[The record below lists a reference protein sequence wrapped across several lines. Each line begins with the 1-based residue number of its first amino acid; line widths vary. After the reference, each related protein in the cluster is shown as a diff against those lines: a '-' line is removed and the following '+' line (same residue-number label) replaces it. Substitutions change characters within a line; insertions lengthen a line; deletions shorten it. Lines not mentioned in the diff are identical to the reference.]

1 MLLDTITPEE
11 WAFMMLGLVVTAAC
25 FAWAVDAILGRF
37 GFGVILTTF
46 IAEGGGYGGLMATDW
61 AIKHQKLPYEY
72 DTPTTYVAGSI
83 ICVTF
88 LLFVL
93 CLLKRLLYR

>member
-1 MLLDTITPEE
+1 MLDSITSEV

-25 FAWAVDAILGRF
+25 YAWAADAILGRF

-61 AIKHQKLPYEY
+61 AIKHQKLPYDY
-72 DTPTTYVAGSI
+72 STPTVYVGGAFIS
-83 ICVTF
+83 VTV
-88 LLFVL
+88 LLLVL
-93 CLLKRLLYR
+93 CLLKRFVYR